1 MGQTILFSEM
11 TPPPH
16 QEDVFNAWYD
26 GEHIPLRM
34 TAPGFEGAQ
43 RYRDGTTRNYLA
55 IYEMNSPAALAT
67 PEYKKIKNE
76 PSALS
81 REMLASVSGF
91 TRYIGTEV
99 AVAPA
104 TGWQDI
110 LEASTVYAVFF
121 DAPAERCTDFDKWYD
136 QDHVPILLTDK
147 RWLGVRRFKVVDG
160 APHGYNRLALHYLAS
175 RDVLDSEARQRARQ
189 TPWRALLAAEPWFKG
204 HYVIFD
210 HIGHRHNANNG
221 NR

>member
-11 TPPPH
+11 TPASP
-16 QEDVFNAWYD
+16 QEGAFNAWYD

-34 TAPGFEGAQ
+34 TAPGFEAAQ
-43 RYRDGTTRNYLA
+43 RYRDGTTLNYLA
-55 IYEMNSPAALAT
+55 IYEMNSPTALAT

-76 PSALS
+76 PSVLS

-91 TRYIGTEV
+91 TRYVGTEV
-99 AVAPA
+99 AVSPA

-110 LEASTVYAVFF
+110 FEAPTVYAVFF
-121 DAPAERCTDFDKWYD
+121 RVPTDRCADFDKWYD

-147 RWLGVRRFKVVDG
+147 RWLGVRRFEVVDG
-160 APHGYNRLALHYLAS
+160 VPHKYNRLALHYLAS

-189 TPWRALLAAEPWFKG
+189 TPWRARLAAEPWFKG

-210 HIGHRHNANNG
+210 RIGYRHKANNG
-221 NR
+221 NS